1 MCCSTP
7 GWDSTWMGDC
17 LRAGKPSWYVTSR
30 LGQLSLPFLRHLRS
44 IRFEF
49 YLLSCGPNIFSK
61 NTKFGAKSPPFCR
74 NFKRKIEILNIHNF
88 SVRNLHR
95 KIPTSCPLPI
105 FSTHDATAPKRAL
118 NGLCTSSSWIQL
130 MKISDKKLLQSAAK
144 MQITGSS
151 I

>member
-1 MCCSTP
+1 VAIQCNWCNSPYPSQRNRTP
-7 GWDSTWMGDC
+7 T
-17 LRAGKPSWYVTSR
+17 P
-30 LGQLSLPFLRHLRS
+30 
-44 IRFEF
+44 
-49 YLLSCGPNIFSK
+49 LLVQNFASK